1 MAEIQKTQVVAKS
14 EQLDIKEKLKQEQN
28 KHSLFQRGPL
38 TDSLITIDKND
49 INEAKEVTVLM
60 DDGFTRETRKRV
72 QLEND
77 SNKPIIEFT
86 LGIDKY
92 NGQTKKIILFFLQVL
107 SDNLPHF
114 KYENDLSDP
123 KNIKLINDKRKVTFS
138 LHDFM
143 TLFNLKDTKKGK
155 ENARALLRSVSATLY
170 NLSITGTEIR
180 WEMQNNRKKKID
192 KTFILRLLD
201 GVITI
206 KRDTVQLNFAMT
218 LSEYMATGYVMLL
231 PVSLY
236 QIDTKENPNS
246 VSIGYFLDVHHSR
259 NIGKKYENYV
269 KGETLLKQCSFK
281 ETDEKSKKYR
291 HDNRKV
297 KSIEK
302 DLDALID
309 IGFIKEWTYCNK
321 NGESLTE
328 KDRKHY
334 EKNGI
339 SLDDFKK
346 LYIKFQG
353 IEEPPGYRENKTKQ
367 IETSKKKK
375 QQKDAAK

>member
-1 MAEIQKTQVVAKS
+1 MAKLQDTPKPTITTSNAVKEEP
-14 EQLDIKEKLKQEQN
+14 EQS

-38 TDSLITIDKND
+38 TDSLITIGKSD
-49 INEAKEVTVLM
+49 IDQAEEVTVVM
-60 DDGFTRETRKRV
+60 EDGLTREKRKRV
-72 QLEND
+72 QLENN

-86 LGIDKY
+86 LEIDKY
-92 NGQTKKIILFFLQVL
+92 NDQTKKIILFFLQVL

-114 KYENDLSDP
+114 EYENDLSDP
-123 KNIKLINDKRKVTFS
+123 KNIKRINDQRKVTFS

-143 TLFNLKDTKKGK
+143 TLFNLKDSDNGRKD
-155 ENARALLRSVSATLY
+155 ARKLLRSVSTTLY
-170 NLSITGTEIR
+170 NLSITGTETR
-180 WEMQNNRKKKID
+180 WEMQNGRKRKID

-206 KRDTVQLNFAMT
+206 KRDIVQLNFAMT

-231 PVSLY
+231 PVKLY
-236 QIDTKENPNS
+236 QIDTRKNQNS

-269 KGETLLKQCSFK
+269 NGETLLNHCTFR
-281 ETDEKSKKYR
+281 ETDEKSRKYR

-297 KSIEK
+297 ESIAK
-302 DLDALID
+302 DLDALVDID
-309 IGFIKEWTYCNK
+309 FISEWTYCNK
-321 NGESLTE
+321 NGEMLTE
-328 KDRKHY
+328 QDRKRY

-339 SLDDFKK
+339 SLDDFKH

-353 IEEPPGYRENKTKQ
+353 IKEPTGYREKKIKQ
-367 IETSKKKK
+367 LETARKKK
-375 QQKDAAK
+375 QNKRTAK